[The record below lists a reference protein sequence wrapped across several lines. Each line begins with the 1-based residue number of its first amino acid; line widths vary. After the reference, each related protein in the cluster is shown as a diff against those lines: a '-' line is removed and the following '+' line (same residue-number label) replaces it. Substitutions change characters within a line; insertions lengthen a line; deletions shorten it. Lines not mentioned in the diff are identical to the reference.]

1 MEWSLDGAQLSGK
14 EAAKGS
20 EHGMGAAIV
29 RLQGFGCSDDR
40 SCRESMKRCRESTRR
55 LSRLPM
61 SEQEDV
67 AWLMSLLDGL
77 SMPKSSAGTSEEVKI
92 TSELSNV
99 KFRECEVN
107 EEDCS

>member
-20 EHGMGAAIV
+20 EHGMGAVIAS
-29 RLQGFGCSDDR
+29 LLGLGFSDDR
-40 SCRESMKRCRESTRR
+40 AVASHEEVSRVNKL

-61 SEQEDV
+61 SEQENV
-67 AWLMSLLDGL
+67 ARLMSLLDGL
-77 SMPKSSAGTSEEVKI
+77 SMPKSSAGTSADMEN

-107 EEDCS
+107 EVNCS

>member
-1 MEWSLDGAQLSGK
+1 LSLDGDQLTGK

-20 EHGMGAAIV
+20 DHGMGAAIA
-29 RLQGFGCSDDR
+29 RYQGFGSSDNQCVASYEVLSR
-40 SCRESMKRCRESTRR
+40 VNVR
-55 LSRLPM
+55 LSRHYM
-61 SEQEDV
+61 SEQENV

-77 SMPKSSAGTSEEVKI
+77 SMPKSSAGTSADMEN

-107 EEDCS
+107 EVNCS